1 VQILGVVRVN
11 LIQFSSDFWS
21 RLPLFVALFVR
32 CSWAL
37 SYRHAHGQP
46 QQHSATAAPTPA
58 PAAVR
63 AHQSTTRSWDIETH
77 PLLCARFLFVGL
89 CFLSHELR
97 ILQRCFAV
105 FSTGRC
111 AYPRSSSSASVSSP
125 TGFVFQATLFVV
137 SLVAAPFQAIVF
149 ELIKY
154 SLV

>member
-1 VQILGVVRVN
+1 MQILGAVRVD

-21 RLPLFVALFVR
+21 HLPLFVALFVR

-37 SYRHAHGQP
+37 TYRHAHGQP

-97 ILQRCFAV
+97 ILQPLLCRLLYWTVCIPSPELFRIGEQSHRLRIPGNV
-105 FSTGRC
+105 VRRLFGCCPFS
-111 AYPRSSSSASVSSP
+111 SNS
-125 TGFVFQATLFVV
+125 F
-137 SLVAAPFQAIVF
+137 
-149 ELIKY
+149 
-154 SLV
+154 